1 MSVADLPDAQA
12 LAAAVDAALEVGD
25 DAAAQALIEANDRAV
40 REAVAT
46 LDLGTESGRAEVL
59 ALQRRRVD
67 FIECLRQ
74 RRDALAGNLQGMSQG
89 RQARHA
95 YSSNR

>member
-1 MSVADLPDAQA
+1 MPVADLPDAQT
-12 LAAAVDAALEVGD
+12 LAAAVDAALESGN
-25 DAAAQALIEANDRAV
+25 DAAAQALIDANDRAV
-40 REAVAT
+40 RDAVAA
-46 LDLGTESGRAEVL
+46 LDLGTEAGRAEVL
-59 ALQRRRVD
+59 ALQRRQVE

-74 RRDALAGNLQGMSQG
+74 RRDTLAGNLQGMNQG